1 MYIAIAGNIGS
12 GKTTLTEM
20 LTERYGAK
28 AYYEQSDNPYIG
40 DFYNDMNR
48 WSFNLQM
55 YFLGSRIQQTMD
67 ILRSGPV
74 DIFQDRT
81 VYEDAYIFADN
92 LHRMGLMSGRD
103 FDTYMSIFGLITNLV
118 PRPDL
123 LIYLKAS
130 VPTLISQI
138 RRRGRAYEMNIDEQY
153 LRRLNDRYDDWIENI
168 YRGEVL
174 VIDKDREDFVAD
186 AAVMEKICAR
196 LDRKR
201 EELETA
207 KKFPMLPESFTRR
220 VMAELGP
227 EEGRAL
233 CEALEGPAPTSVRL
247 HPQRPCRWSGAEA
260 VPWSPAGRYLTE
272 RPSFTLD
279 PAFHAGA
286 YYVQEASSQ
295 FLAHVLAGEEVAGK
309 RILDLCAAPGGKTT
323 LYASLAGSDGLVV
336 ANEVNRQRAAVL
348 ADNVRKWGLGNVAVT
363 VNEPAQIAVLEGWFD
378 IVAVDA
384 PCSGEGMFR
393 KIPEARDEWSENNV
407 KICAVRQAEI
417 LREAWKTLRPGGL
430 LIYSTCTFNRLEN
443 EGSLEGLLAE
453 AGEEIVES
461 TAFDCPPAWGVVCG
475 RVGPFR
481 TFRFYPHRTRGEGFF
496 AAVARKVSDGGSRV
510 RVPKSRRTIFAP
522 AGRREC
528 AELSRWVAEPERMRF
543 AAVADVYYAY
553 YESQYEAVK
562 MLAESLR
569 VIASGVAMGQIFKE
583 RLKPDHAL
591 AMFCGL
597 DRGAVPVAEL
607 SEEEALRFLRKQEA
621 EAAAFAEGM
630 NLVTHG
636 GAALGFAKRIQNRVN
651 NMYPNSLR
659 IFNL

>member
-1 MYIAIAGNIGS
+1 
-12 GKTTLTEM
+12 
-20 LTERYGAK
+20 
-28 AYYEQSDNPYIG
+28 
-40 DFYNDMNR
+40 
-48 WSFNLQM
+48 
-55 YFLGSRIQQTMD
+55 
-67 ILRSGPV
+67 
-74 DIFQDRT
+74 
-81 VYEDAYIFADN
+81 
-92 LHRMGLMSGRD
+92 MS
-103 FDTYMSIFGLITNLV
+103 
-118 PRPDL
+118 
-123 LIYLKAS
+123 
-130 VPTLISQI
+130 
-138 RRRGRAYEMNIDEQY
+138 
-153 LRRLNDRYDDWIENI
+153 
-168 YRGEVL
+168 
-174 VIDKDREDFVAD
+174 
-186 AAVMEKICAR
+186 
-196 LDRKR
+196 
-201 EELETA
+201 
-207 KKFPMLPESFTRR
+207 
-220 VMAELGP
+220 
-227 EEGRAL
+227 
-233 CEALEGPAPTSVRL
+233 
-247 HPQRPCRWSGAEA
+247 
-260 VPWSPAGRYLTE
+260 
-272 RPSFTLD
+272 
-279 PAFHAGA
+279 
-286 YYVQEASSQ
+286 
-295 FLAHVLAGEEVAGK
+295 
-309 RILDLCAAPGGKTT
+309 
-323 LYASLAGSDGLVV
+323 
-336 ANEVNRQRAAVL
+336 
-348 ADNVRKWGLGNVAVT
+348 
-363 VNEPAQIAVLEGWFD
+363 
-378 IVAVDA
+378 VDA

-393 KIPEARDEWSENNV
+393 KTPEARDEWSENNV

-528 AELSRWVAEPERMRF
+528 AELARWVAEPGRMRF

>member
-201 EELETA
+201 EGDSKPLKNSPYVAGIFHAAGYGRTG
-207 KKFPMLPESFTRR
+207 TGGGGVRCVRR
-220 VMAELGP
+220 SKARRRHP
-227 EEGRAL
+227 
-233 CEALEGPAPTSVRL
+233 SVCIRSA
-247 HPQRPCRWSGAEA
+247 PCRWSGSRGGSLVAGRTLPDGAAFVYARSGFPCRGLLRAGGFVA
-260 VPWSPAGRYLTE
+260 VPGSRAGRGGGRRKTDSGPL
-272 RPSFTLD
+272 RR
-279 PAFHAGA
+279 A
-286 YYVQEASSQ
+286 
-295 FLAHVLAGEEVAGK
+295 
-309 RILDLCAAPGGKTT
+309 GGKDDA
-323 LYASLAGSDGLVV
+323 LCVARRQRRAGS
-336 ANEVNRQRAAVL
+336 
-348 ADNVRKWGLGNVAVT
+348 
-363 VNEPAQIAVLEGWFD
+363 
-378 IVAVDA
+378 
-384 PCSGEGMFR
+384 GE
-393 KIPEARDEWSENNV
+393 
-407 KICAVRQAEI
+407 
-417 LREAWKTLRPGGL
+417 
-430 LIYSTCTFNRLEN
+430 
-443 EGSLEGLLAE
+443 
-453 AGEEIVES
+453 
-461 TAFDCPPAWGVVCG
+461 
-475 RVGPFR
+475 
-481 TFRFYPHRTRGEGFF
+481 
-496 AAVARKVSDGGSRV
+496 
-510 RVPKSRRTIFAP
+510 
-522 AGRREC
+522 
-528 AELSRWVAEPERMRF
+528 
-543 AAVADVYYAY
+543 
-553 YESQYEAVK
+553 
-562 MLAESLR
+562 
-569 VIASGVAMGQIFKE
+569 
-583 RLKPDHAL
+583 
-591 AMFCGL
+591 
-597 DRGAVPVAEL
+597 
-607 SEEEALRFLRKQEA
+607 
-621 EAAAFAEGM
+621 
-630 NLVTHG
+630 
-636 GAALGFAKRIQNRVN
+636 
-651 NMYPNSLR
+651 
-659 IFNL
+659 